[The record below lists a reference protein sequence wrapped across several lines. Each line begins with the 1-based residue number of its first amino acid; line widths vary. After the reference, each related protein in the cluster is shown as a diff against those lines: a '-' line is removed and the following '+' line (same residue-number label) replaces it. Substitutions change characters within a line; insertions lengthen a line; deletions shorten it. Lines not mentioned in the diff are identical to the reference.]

1 MALQSLFSARPAVLA
16 LLAEGFAAS
25 ETDPEVLEWFA
36 LLPPALADD
45 SLRRFAMEGPSSRQ
59 WGALRYLDTSGRTK
73 GLKLPERY
81 AASLKSKDCSVRA
94 RAAVRLG
101 ELADVDVIPAL
112 RELSETPKERV
123 EGQQKNCGQDEAGEA
138 IRTLK
143 RAP

>member
-1 MALQSLFSARPAVLA
+1 MCGTRA
-16 LLAEGFAAS
+16 
-25 ETDPEVLEWFA
+25 
-36 LLPPALADD
+36 
-45 SLRRFAMEGPSSRQ
+45 EGPSSRQ
-59 WGALRYLDTSGRTK
+59 WGALRYLDTSGRAK

-101 ELADVDVIPAL
+101 ELGDGEVIPAL

-143 RAP
+143 QK